1 MVESNLLQL
10 RVSLRVLCDGAV
22 HRTTAD
28 RCIDPRES
36 SPNVD
41 KDNEI
46 HSHMN
51 RYWVLTLLQPSSC
64 PLTLFSRYF
73 RESDLSGRIPALR
86 WNSWEPYRA
95 QTLS

>member
-36 SPNVD
+36 ASSPNVD

-51 RYWVLTLLQPSSC
+51 R
-64 PLTLFSRYF
+64 
-73 RESDLSGRIPALR
+73 
-86 WNSWEPYRA
+86 
-95 QTLS
+95 